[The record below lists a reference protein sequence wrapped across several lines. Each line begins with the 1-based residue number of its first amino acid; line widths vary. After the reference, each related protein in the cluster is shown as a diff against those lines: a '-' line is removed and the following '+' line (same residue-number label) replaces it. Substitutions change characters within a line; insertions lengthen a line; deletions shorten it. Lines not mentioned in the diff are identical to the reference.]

1 MITDLLINVQY
12 LMWQVNLIDPV
23 QNRISKINFIHFKP
37 NKMYLFKYNIHYK
50 LITIYDINV

>member
-23 QNRISKINFIHFKP
+23 WNRISKISFIHFKP
-37 NKMYLFKYNIHYK
+37 KKMCLFKYNIHYK